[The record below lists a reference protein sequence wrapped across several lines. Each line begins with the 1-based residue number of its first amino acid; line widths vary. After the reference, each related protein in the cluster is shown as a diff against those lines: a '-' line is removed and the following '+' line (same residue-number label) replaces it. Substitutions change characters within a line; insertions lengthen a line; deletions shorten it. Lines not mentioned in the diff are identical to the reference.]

1 MVRFL
6 GPGDSGGDRKE
17 VTAGLDLMLDSDEAD
32 LRDEGGAEIGGGGA
46 YVLRRCKVSR
56 SVKREITE
64 TKFLYRIS
72 SSSIQSTSSVR
83 TDDPMSAPADISNLS
98 NVRASTFGLDAIESR
113 VIGTRDF
120 ANEAIIA
127 DGFKP
132 S

>member
-1 MVRFL
+1 VRFL
-6 GPGDSGGDRKE
+6 GEGDCGGDGKK
-17 VTAGLDLMLDSDEAD
+17 VKPGLDLMLDNDEAD
-32 LRDEGGAEIGGGGA
+32 LRDRGGTKICGTGA
-46 YVLRRCKVSR
+46 HFLRKCKVCR